1 MTLVLALYHLEL
13 QDFILAK
20 RFERALSAL
29 RLKFSNAFAKVR
41 DHPHDLLDTLPS
53 LIALSYQ
60 IIQSRKRCCGCCD
73 ALNYHGLIKL
83 LAKELRQGNC

>member
-29 RLKFSNAFAKVR
+29 RLKFSNAFAKIA
-41 DHPHDLLDTLPS
+41 DHAHHLLDTLPS
-53 LIALSYQ
+53 FVALSYQ
-60 IIQSRKRCCGCCD
+60 IIQSRKRCCGGCD
-73 ALNYHGLIKL
+73 
-83 LAKELRQGNC
+83 